1 MIRFARKDDSPRILA
16 LIKDLAEYEKAPL
29 AAIATL
35 EAIEESLFSANPHAF
50 CHVVEID
57 GTVVGISIWFL
68 NYSTWL
74 GKPGIYLEDL
84 YIEPHHRAKGYGLS
98 LLKALAD
105 ICVARN
111 YERLQ
116 WWVLD
121 WNTPSIEFYTSL
133 GAVPMDE
140 WTVYRLSGDALKNL
154 AAIAP
159 TGITINVE
167 IDIPTADGPS
177 NNTVT

>member
-1 MIRFARKDDSPRILA
+1 MIRYARKKDSPRILE

-35 EAIEESLFSANPHAF
+35 EQIEESLFSANPHAF
-50 CHVVEID
+50 CHVVDVD

-84 YIEPHHRAKGYGLS
+84 YIDPHYRAKGYGLS
-98 LLKALAD
+98 LLKALAE
-105 ICVARN
+105 ICVARD

-121 WNTPSIEFYTSL
+121 WNAPSIDFYTSL

-154 AAIAP
+154 AAISP
-159 TGITINVE
+159 TGITMHVDIN
-167 IDIPTADGPS
+167 IPTANGPS
-177 NNTVT
+177 

>member
-1 MIRFARKDDSPRILA
+1 MIRYATKADVPRIHQ

-29 AAIATL
+29 EAKASL
-35 EAIEESLFSANPHAF
+35 EQIEASLFSPNPHAF
-50 CHVVEID
+50 CHVVDVD
-57 GTVVGISIWFL
+57 GEVVGISIWFL

-84 YIEPHHRAKGYGLS
+84 YIDPSYRGQGFGLA
-98 LLKALAD
+98 LLKELAK
-105 ICVARN
+105 ICIERE

-121 WNTPSIEFYTSL
+121 WNQPSIEFYKSL

-140 WTVYRLSGDALKNL
+140 WTVFRVSGEALTKL
-154 AAIAP
+154 AAK
-159 TGITINVE
+159 
-167 IDIPTADGPS
+167 S
-177 NNTVT
+177 